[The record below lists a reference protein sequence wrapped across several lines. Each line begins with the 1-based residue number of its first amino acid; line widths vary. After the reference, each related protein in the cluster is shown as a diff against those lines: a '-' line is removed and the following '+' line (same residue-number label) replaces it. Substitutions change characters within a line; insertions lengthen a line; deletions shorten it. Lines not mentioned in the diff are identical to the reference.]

1 MPLTHPLALKAC
13 TNMLVST
20 HPQRGRLE
28 EMYNWLR
35 VGEKIL
41 SCLIL
46 FEVNKEIE
54 PNAPDAKLGK
64 TEGEC

>member
-1 MPLTHPLALKAC
+1 
-13 TNMLVST
+13 MLVST

-54 PNAPDAKLGK
+54 PNAPDTKLGK